1 MMRRISFEG
10 EAFEAEG
17 VCRLM
22 EVDGDSSSCF
32 RPRLPTRKSVH
43 GSEGTRPDGVVV
55 ECVLVKPLDD

>member
-10 EAFEAEG
+10 DAFEAEG

-22 EVDGDSSSCF
+22 ERGRGLVVVFPSTPHNEEVF
-32 RPRLPTRKSVH
+32 H
-43 GSEGTRPDGVVV
+43 GSEGTRPDDVVV